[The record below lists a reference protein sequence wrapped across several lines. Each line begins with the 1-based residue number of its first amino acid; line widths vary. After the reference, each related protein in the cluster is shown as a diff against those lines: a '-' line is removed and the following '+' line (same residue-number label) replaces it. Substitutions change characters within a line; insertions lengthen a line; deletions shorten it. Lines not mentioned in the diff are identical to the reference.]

1 LDVSRRGFGGIDLP
15 IAKPVVGAGCQA
27 YRTFHIRREQAEE
40 LHAMGTAVVP
50 TPQDVAKEAN
60 VVITIPLADAELR
73 E

>member
-1 LDVSRRGFGGIDLP
+1 
-15 IAKPVVGAGCQA
+15 
-27 YRTFHIRREQAEE
+27 
-40 LHAMGTAVVP
+40 MGTAVVP